1 MSNISGNFKLRVVY
15 LVYLQLSRVD
25 FFFCFAWSF
34 VIKALLLTLGS
45 KNLEM
50 LCTWAHLLIFMLVQA
65 VLGQSSSVV
74 SHYSLPFEEILGQ
87 MCSWLLE
94 ICTR

>member
-1 MSNISGNFKLRVVY
+1 MSSILGLSSAKLSG
-15 LVYLQLSRVD
+15 

-50 LCTWAHLLIFMLVQA
+50 VPTWAHLLIFMPVQV

-74 SHYSLPFEEILGQ
+74 LHCSLPFEEILGQ